1 VWVGLDIVAS
11 YPARGGAPGA
21 RRGAKLKTSDN
32 VVPAVQGKGG
42 VRARTLLVLLG
53 LAAAAL
59 LLWRPGRGP
68 QRTQVAVDGE
78 ISGRWTTVAPAY
90 ADRFLDIR
98 PDRVVFGLGAEGE
111 VSHPVIGVSLEPVEG
126 GGRQYVIAYDGGDPN
141 GTPLELRLSAAGG
154 RLVLANL
161 PDVAWTRSP

>member
-1 VWVGLDIVAS
+1 M
-11 YPARGGAPGA
+11 
-21 RRGAKLKTSDN
+21 
-32 VVPAVQGKGG
+32 
-42 VRARTLLVLLG
+42 RARTLLVLLG

-68 QRTQVAVDGE
+68 QRTLAAVDGE

-90 ADRFLDIR
+90 ADRFLEIR
-98 PDRVVFGLGAEGE
+98 PDRVVFGLGAEGQ
-111 VSHPVIGVSLEPVEG
+111 VSHPLIGVFLEPVEG
-126 GGRQYVIAYDGGDPN
+126 GGEQYVIAYDGGDPN
-141 GTPLELRLSAAGG
+141 GTPLELRLSAARG